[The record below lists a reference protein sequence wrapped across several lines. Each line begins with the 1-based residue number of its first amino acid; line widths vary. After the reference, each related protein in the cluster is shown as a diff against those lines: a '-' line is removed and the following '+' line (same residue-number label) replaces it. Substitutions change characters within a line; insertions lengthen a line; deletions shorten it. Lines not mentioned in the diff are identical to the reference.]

1 LSAESALVTYAR
13 QRDTSNKSRVAILA
27 GAKLVI
33 AKVGNYQS
41 NIADIAVSA
50 QVAKATIYNQFADKA
65 EMMESLVESEVIRL
79 TELALAASSRQE
91 GLALLSNAISQDL
104 ALRKL
109 VESDPSDIARLV
121 TITNHPTWV
130 LVHQGIAKV
139 FGADSAA
146 CGVILRWLIGQ
157 IASPITEEESV
168 AQARRLAAIYLT
180 RD

>member
-79 TELALAASSRQE
+79 TELALAASSRQV

-109 VESDPSDIARLV
+109 VESDPSDIAKLV

-168 AQARRLAAIYLT
+168 AQARRLAASLFN
-180 RD
+180 

>member
-109 VESDPSDIARLV
+109 VESDPSDIAKLV

-130 LVHQGIAKV
+130 LAHQGIAKV

-168 AQARRLAAIYLT
+168 AQARRLAATLFN
-180 RD
+180 

>member
-1 LSAESALVTYAR
+1 MSAESALVTYAR

-168 AQARRLAAIYLT
+168 AQARRLAATLFN
-180 RD
+180 

>member
-109 VESDPSDIARLV
+109 VESDPSDIAKLV

-168 AQARRLAAIYLT
+168 AQARRLAATLFN
-180 RD
+180 

>member
-1 LSAESALVTYAR
+1 MPAESALVTYAR

-33 AKVGNYQS
+33 ARVGNYQS

-50 QVAKATIYNQFADKA
+50 QVSKATIYNQFADKA

-79 TELALAASSRQE
+79 TELALAATSRQE
-91 GLALLSNAISQDL
+91 ALALLSTAISQDL
-104 ALRKL
+104 SLRKL
-109 VESDPSDIARLV
+109 VETDPSDIAKLV
-121 TITNHPTWV
+121 TITNHPIWV
-130 LVHQGIAKV
+130 LAHQGIAKV

-157 IASPITEEESV
+157 IASPITQEESV
-168 AQARRLAAIYLT
+168 AQSRRLAATLFN
-180 RD
+180 

>member
-33 AKVGNYQS
+33 AQVGNYQS

-79 TELALAASSRQE
+79 TELALAATSRQE
-91 GLALLSNAISQDL
+91 ALAVLSTAISQDL

-109 VESDPSDIARLV
+109 VETDPSDIAKLV
-121 TITNHPTWV
+121 TITNHPIWV
-130 LVHQGIAKV
+130 LAHQGIAKV

-157 IASPITEEESV
+157 IGSPITQEESV
-168 AQARRLAAIYLT
+168 AQSKRLAATLFN
-180 RD
+180 

>member
-109 VESDPSDIARLV
+109 VQSDPSDIAKLV

-157 IASPITEEESV
+157 IASPITEEESI
-168 AQARRLAAIYLT
+168 AQSRRLAATLFN
-180 RD
+180 

>member
-1 LSAESALVTYAR
+1 LSSESALVTYAR

-168 AQARRLAAIYLT
+168 AQARRLAATLFN
-180 RD
+180 

>member
-1 LSAESALVTYAR
+1 MSAESALVTYAR

-168 AQARRLAAIYLT
+168 AQAKRLAASLFN
-180 RD
+180 

>member
-1 LSAESALVTYAR
+1 LSAQPALVTYAR

-50 QVAKATIYNQFADKA
+50 QVAKTTIYNQFADKA

-168 AQARRLAAIYLT
+168 AQARRLAASLFN
-180 RD
+180 

>member
-1 LSAESALVTYAR
+1 MLVTYAR

-168 AQARRLAAIYLT
+168 AQARRLAASLFN
-180 RD
+180 

>member
-79 TELALAASSRQE
+79 TELALAASSRQ
-91 GLALLSNAISQDL
+91 GD
-104 ALRKL
+104 
-109 VESDPSDIARLV
+109 
-121 TITNHPTWV
+121 
-130 LVHQGIAKV
+130 
-139 FGADSAA
+139 
-146 CGVILRWLIGQ
+146 
-157 IASPITEEESV
+157 
-168 AQARRLAAIYLT
+168 
-180 RD
+180 

>member
-79 TELALAASSRQE
+79 TELALAATSRQE

-168 AQARRLAAIYLT
+168 AQARRLAATLFN
-180 RD
+180 

>member
-50 QVAKATIYNQFADKA
+50 QVSKATIYNQFADKA

-168 AQARRLAAIYLT
+168 AQARRLAASLFN
-180 RD
+180 

>member
-1 LSAESALVTYAR
+1 
-13 QRDTSNKSRVAILA
+13 
-27 GAKLVI
+27 
-33 AKVGNYQS
+33 
-41 NIADIAVSA
+41 
-50 QVAKATIYNQFADKA
+50 
-65 EMMESLVESEVIRL
+65 L

-91 GLALLSNAISQDL
+91 GLALLSSAISQDL

-109 VESDPSDIARLV
+109 VESDPGDIARLV

-168 AQARRLAAIYLT
+168 AQARRLAATLFN
-180 RD
+180 